1 MADGV
6 AGIVR
11 AAAGVLLAAGIA
23 MVVAGC
29 GSEEGGGTTATTAT
43 TGAMVARTY
52 RDPVADVTPGQ
63 PDLTAVRISGDAR
76 TIRFAFRFASAPP
89 LGTSAAEGWTDM
101 LLMGI
106 DVPPIGAPPT
116 PSGWVSL
123 DYALGMH
130 GVDDR
135 AVFRAMQPGLGT
147 DAGPGGAPGLRALRS
162 RVNGREIRIELP
174 RALIGEPAYFTF
186 QAATGREGRDESGEG
201 DSIPDRGTLRYPP
214 ANPA

>member
-11 AAAGVLLAAGIA
+11 AAAGVLLAAGIT

-29 GSEEGGGTTATTAT
+29 GAEEGGGTTATTAT
-43 TGAMVARTY
+43 TGAVVTRAY
-52 RDPVADVTPGQ
+52 RDPVGDVSPGQ
-63 PDLTAVRISGDAR
+63 PDLTALRISGDAR
-76 TIRFAFRFASAPP
+76 TIRVAFRFASAPP

-147 DAGPGGAPGLRALRS
+147 GAGAGGAPGLRTLRS
-162 RVNGREIRIELP
+162 RVAGREISIELP
-174 RALIGEPAYFTF
+174 RALIGEPAYFAF
-186 QAATGREGRDESGEG
+186 QAAAGREGGDESGQG
-201 DSIPDRGTLRYPP
+201 DSLPDQGTLRYPP
-214 ANPA
+214 ATGA